1 MYMKKPGLMPFFLV
15 LFAPLFIYVGT
26 YAAENE
32 FLRKGI
38 SYYQT
43 EEYELAAAHLE
54 EAKKAEPRNPKVY
67 FILGNSYLQMD
78 ELDSAI
84 VNYTAGLDYAENKG
98 PFFLNLGNCYYFKKN
113 YQFATDMYAQA
124 ALNDPSLFDAYLNA
138 GNAYLQSKEYAK
150 TIIQWETF
158 LEKDP
163 KTPQYGK
170 IEKAIAYLREE
181 IQRQEAAKQGKDSK
195 TGLDSG
201 LLDDVLKD
209 LEGLINRTENVLET
223 SEKPVDDLTRE
234 GIER

>member
-1 MYMKKPGLMPFFLV
+1 MEKPVLKPFFPL
-15 LFAPLFIYVGT
+15 LFCSLFIFVGT
-26 YAAENE
+26 YAAESE

-38 SYYQT
+38 SYYQS

-67 FILGNSYLQMD
+67 FILGNSYFQLD

-84 VNYTAGLDYAENKG
+84 VNYTAGLDYAKNKG
-98 PFFLNLGNCYYFKKN
+98 PFFLNLGNCYYLKNN

-124 ALNDPSLFDAYLNA
+124 VLNDPALFDAYLNA
-138 GNAYLQSKEYAK
+138 GNAYLQSKEYQK

-163 KTPQYGK
+163 KTPQYDK

-181 IQRQEAAKQGKDSK
+181 VKRQEAAKLGKDSK
-195 TGLDSG
+195 TGLDTG

-209 LEGLINRTENVLET
+209 LEGLINRTQNVLET

-234 GIER
+234 ELER